1 MAGQTIVITREIVV
15 YATQLL
21 SASSRTTAGIL
32 LLTIVFIEYGGTYIL
47 RIVRG
52 RESLTKFQEAFARAG
67 HGHAGVLVILALVCQ
82 ILVDAAAMGGA
93 LEFLARNGVTAA
105 AVLMPAG
112 FFFSSAGRGATE
124 PNRFVLL
131 VYMGAASLAVG
142 VASLGFGLL
151 TA

>member
-1 MAGQTIVITREIVV
+1 ME
-15 YATQLL
+15 ATLSL

-32 LLTIVFIEYGGTYIL
+32 LVTIVFIEYGGTYIL
-47 RIVRG
+47 KIVRG
-52 RESLTKFQEAFARAG
+52 RETLTGFQAAFARAG

-82 ILVDAAAMGGA
+82 ILVDAAPIDGV
-93 LEFLARNGVTAA
+93 LEFTARNGISFA

-124 PNRFVLL
+124 PNRLVVLL
-131 VYMGAASLAVG
+131 YAGAVLLALG

-151 TA
+151 TS

>member
-1 MAGQTIVITREIVV
+1 MEPT
-15 YATQLL
+15 LSL

-47 RIVRG
+47 KIVRG
-52 RESLTKFQEAFARAG
+52 RENLTEFQTAFARAG

-82 ILVDAAAMGGA
+82 ILVDAAAMDGV
-93 LEFLARNGVTAA
+93 LEFTARNGITLA

-124 PNRFVLL
+124 PNRLVVLL
-131 VYMGAASLAVG
+131 YAGTVLLALG

-151 TA
+151 TS